1 MSRGRRPAVLAA
13 GAALLCL
20 LQPAH
25 ASPEKVDELVRQ
37 TLQLDSNAQRGAKI
51 YAARC
56 ARCHG
61 PGAIGDA
68 AQVIPSLAGQR
79 RAYLVKELAD
89 FSELERDNKDMHA
102 VTRSGLSNPQAWADV
117 SAYLNGLTPLKYPQA
132 GAQEEVE
139 LGEAIYQ
146 QHCSSCH
153 EEDARGDD
161 DGFVPSL
168 RDQHYTY
175 LVRQM
180 RSIASW
186 HRLNIDEDLVRFLDS
201 MADDEQ
207 TAVAAYLSRLH
218 GPTRDRTKL
227 RNDGTVSD

>member
-1 MSRGRRPAVLAA
+1 MLAA
-13 GAALLCL
+13 GAVLLCL
-20 LQPAH
+20 LQPSQ
-25 ASPEKVDELVRQ
+25 ASPLKVDELVRQ

-56 ARCHG
+56 AGCHG

-68 AQVIPSLAGQR
+68 TAVIPSLAGQR
-79 RAYLVKELAD
+79 RAYLVKQLAD
-89 FSELERDNKDMHA
+89 FSELERDSKDMHA

-117 SAYLNGLTPLKYPQA
+117 SAYLNGLPPLKYPQA

-186 HRLNIDEDLVRFLDS
+186 HRVNIDEDLVRFLDS

-218 GPTRDRTKL
+218 GPTKDRMKL
-227 RNDGTVSD
+227 RDDGTVSD

>member
-1 MSRGRRPAVLAA
+1 
-13 GAALLCL
+13 
-20 LQPAH
+20 
-25 ASPEKVDELVRQ
+25 
-37 TLQLDSNAQRGAKI
+37 
-51 YAARC
+51 
-56 ARCHG
+56 
-61 PGAIGDA
+61 
-68 AQVIPSLAGQR
+68 
-79 RAYLVKELAD
+79 
-89 FSELERDNKDMHA
+89 MHA